1 MESRF
6 LFAHLVVKETS
17 GVAGDLLCIPI
28 IEDGAAPGRFFVV
41 EPPPF
46 NLPIDDELSIATI
59 VCEKTHAAHT
69 VLKTRSRSTVYSLC
83 IKKTPS

>member
-46 NLPIDDELSIATI
+46 MMLLWLF
-59 VCEKTHAAHT
+59 
-69 VLKTRSRSTVYSLC
+69 LKRQIYLDIFIENVTL
-83 IKKTPS
+83 I

>member
-46 NLPIDDELSIATI
+46 NLPIDDELSIAI

-69 VLKTRSRSTVYSLC
+69 QRPSLLKSSQNR
-83 IKKTPS
+83 